1 MRKILVFTF
10 LVIAFLMGSSFLS
23 GCLLKRDIFE
33 YNGQSR
39 SYILHLPPSYNG
51 VDEMPLVVV
60 LHGGGGNARN
70 IEEVTGFSTKADE
83 EGFIVVYPDGS
94 GRLDR
99 SLLTWNGGF
108 CCGYA
113 LENNIDDV
121 GFIRALIEYLK
132 KNYTINR
139 NMIYITGASN
149 GGIMSYRLGAELSD
163 LVAAIGPV
171 VASIGGKA
179 TEDSSL
185 WVIPEPNYPV
195 SVIAFN
201 GMLDGRVPY
210 DGGQPT
216 VNDTRGAFIY
226 LSVNE
231 SITFWVNHNN
241 CSTVSSRNISQSG
254 NFIVDTYPNGDMSTE
269 VVLYS
274 IVNGGHAWPGGKKGS
289 EKGDEPTQEI
299 SATDIM
305 WEFFKAHPKF

>member
-254 NFIVDTYPNGDMSTE
+254 NIIVDTYPNGDMSTE